1 MHRPKLHR
9 LLRRGGHGHG
19 GVNAMR
25 VESEEYRWT
34 VIQHSI
40 YAVLAFLPRVFFG
53 GAAFFS
59 FFATRR
65 ADTRAMAA

>member
-1 MHRPKLHR
+1 MD
-9 LLRRGGHGHG
+9 
-19 GVNAMR
+19 AMR

-34 VIQHSI
+34 VTQYI